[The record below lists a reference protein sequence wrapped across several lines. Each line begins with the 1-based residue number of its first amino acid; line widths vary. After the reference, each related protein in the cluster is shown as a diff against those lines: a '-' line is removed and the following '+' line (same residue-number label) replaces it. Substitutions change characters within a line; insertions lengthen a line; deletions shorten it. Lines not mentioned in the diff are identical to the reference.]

1 MLVLCPPFFNN
12 SFPKFGVMTA
22 FGSHC
27 EKNAPAY
34 ENSLV
39 IAISNSFFSVISG
52 FCVFGILGYL
62 STIEG
67 DFEMKS
73 GPALLFGAYPAAL
86 STITFGLQWVRF
98 LFLNLILLGLDSA
111 FALLEAVV
119 STIEDSTGVSY
130 PKHAIVAILCVFGF
144 VVGLIYTTDAGLL
157 FLDVVDFYINF
168 ILLLLGFFKSF
179 SAGWIFKMEDQIILL
194 GQRVVFV
201 YVLCTFGSLLIAS
214 IVWFGIDGNTVILG
228 LVCLF
233 VIYTLGMIYCRR
245 QINLITE
252 HAEGEQTSADL
263 WYQLTMGNIME
274 LKTELETSV
283 GYIPKAWAVVMKHLI
298 PQVLLVLF
306 VNLSLAK
313 TEKGNWELGSYGD
326 YLVWPFQFIGL
337 SEVLFVA
344 SIVILGFVKA
354 DLFERLVKIE
364 SKSHNIVTVEMETE
378 YREMTTV

>member
-1 MLVLCPPFFNN
+1 
-12 SFPKFGVMTA
+12 
-22 FGSHC
+22 
-27 EKNAPAY
+27 
-34 ENSLV
+34 
-39 IAISNSFFSVISG
+39 
-52 FCVFGILGYL
+52 
-62 STIEG
+62 
-67 DFEMKS
+67 
-73 GPALLFGAYPAAL
+73 
-86 STITFGLQWVRF
+86 
-98 LFLNLILLGLDSA
+98 
-111 FALLEAVV
+111 
-119 STIEDSTGVSY
+119 
-130 PKHAIVAILCVFGF
+130 
-144 VVGLIYTTDAGLL
+144 
-157 FLDVVDFYINF
+157 
-168 ILLLLGFFKSF
+168 
-179 SAGWIFKMEDQIILL
+179 MEDQIILL

-214 IVWFGIDGNTVILG
+214 IVWFGIDGNTVVLG

-233 VIYTLGMIYCRR
+233 VIYTLGMIYCRH
-245 QINLITE
+245 QINLITDL
-252 HAEGEQTSADL
+252 AEEEQTSADL

-344 SIVILGFVKA
+344 SIVIIGFVKA

-364 SKSHNIVTVEMETE
+364 SKSHNILTVEMETQ